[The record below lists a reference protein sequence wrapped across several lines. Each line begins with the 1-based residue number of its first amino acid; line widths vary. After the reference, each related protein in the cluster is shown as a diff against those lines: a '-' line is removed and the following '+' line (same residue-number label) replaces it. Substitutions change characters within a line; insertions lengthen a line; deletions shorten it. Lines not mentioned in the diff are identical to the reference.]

1 MRTGR
6 RWRRAFVWLLALIA
20 LVGVS
25 LALLVYSLQPKTL
38 ARLPLGDGR
47 ILQIEGVTYG
57 LKHRTGSDSIF
68 KRVAPW
74 LPSGLHRYLGLEQ
87 RANDITLDRPGL
99 VIWVNAVSEKYGTN
113 IDCQGIRVEME
124 DQHGD
129 LLGEST
135 RSWFGG
141 QTFWRVGHVF
151 YCYPRDESKLMVHV
165 TPWQKGQKATARI
178 SNPQPSQ
185 LASWT
190 GKGLPQSE
198 KVGPFEVRLS
208 NLTTR
213 TNGEGKKAYY
223 ETATRYFKPVFEV
236 LENGQPAGGWSKPE
250 WSAESPNGNRGQFLG
265 IHQPVLRFISVTYP
279 EVTNV
284 RAAQLIV
291 SLPPINVATMTT
303 NQWWNSTNSYA
314 SNSVIVLGMFQ
325 RGTHNFS
332 QGIYE
337 SSSATVNGPRGGAPS
352 GWTGQSRQ
360 INPLQMKYTDS
371 HYTPVPTIYIQVKS
385 PQADPRL
392 VHSEVDLSAEELGRL
407 AIRLRDEHGL
417 YWLAKSE
424 GSVQGIQPF
433 LVQLPPE
440 VTNVVAELILLKPIK
455 AEFLVDTKSGIGPN

>member
-6 RWRRAFVWLLALIA
+6 RWRKAFLRILAIIA
-20 LVGVS
+20 LAAVALV
-25 LALLVYSLQPKTL
+25 LLVFSSRPKTL

-57 LKHRTGSDSIF
+57 INHRMGSDSIF

-74 LPSGLHRYLGLEQ
+74 LPTGLHRYLGLER

-99 VIWVNAVSEKYGTN
+99 VIWVNAISEKYGTN
-113 IDCQGIRVEME
+113 VDCQGIRVEIE

-129 LLGEST
+129 LFGEST
-135 RSWFGG
+135 SSWYGG

-151 YCYPRDESKLMVHV
+151 YCYPREERRLVVHV
-165 TPWQKGQKATARI
+165 TPWRKATATARI
-178 SNPQPSQ
+178 ANPQPSQ
-185 LASWT
+185 PANWT
-190 GKGLPQSE
+190 GKGVPQRE
-198 KVGPFEVRLS
+198 RVGGFEVRLS
-208 NLTTR
+208 SLITR
-213 TNGEGKKAYY
+213 TNGQGKNAFH
-223 ETATRYFKPVFEV
+223 ETATRYYEPAFQVF
-236 LENGQPAGGWSKPE
+236 ENGQTADGWSKPE

-265 IHQPVLRFISVTYP
+265 VHQPVLRFISVTYP

-291 SLPPINVATMTT
+291 SLPALNVATMTT
-303 NQWWNSTNSYA
+303 NQWWNSTNSYGPKTL
-314 SNSVIVLGMFQ
+314 VVLGMFQ

-371 HYTPVPTIYIQVKS
+371 HYTPVPTIYVQVKS

-392 VHSEVDLSAEELGRL
+392 VHSEVDSSAEGLGRL
-407 AIRLRDEHGL
+407 AIRLRDELGT

-440 VTNVVAELILLKPIK
+440 VTNVVAELVLLKPLK
-455 AEFLVDTKSGIGPN
+455 AEFLVDTKSSIGPK